1 MNVAVIGAA
10 GGCGR
15 QLAVQLLDRHILP
28 QSARL
33 QLVGHRGGRS
43 EDELG
48 GLLSDLEDA
57 FGDSAPTIELVVDPR
72 LDAKSA
78 TAWYLAA
85 RPDIID
91 TIEYSYLDGFPG
103 PVVEVENGWDIDATE
118 IKCRL
123 DFGCGVLD
131 WRGLYKN
138 AGA

>member
-43 EDELG
+43 EDELW

-57 FGDSAPTIELVVDPR
+57 FGDSAPTIELVVVR
-72 LDAKSA
+72 RS
-78 TAWYLAA
+78 TAISWCRSGA
-85 RPDIID
+85 R
-91 TIEYSYLDGFPG
+91 F
-103 PVVEVENGWDIDATE
+103 A
-118 IKCRL
+118 R
-123 DFGCGVLD
+123 GV
-131 WRGLYKN
+131 
-138 AGA
+138 